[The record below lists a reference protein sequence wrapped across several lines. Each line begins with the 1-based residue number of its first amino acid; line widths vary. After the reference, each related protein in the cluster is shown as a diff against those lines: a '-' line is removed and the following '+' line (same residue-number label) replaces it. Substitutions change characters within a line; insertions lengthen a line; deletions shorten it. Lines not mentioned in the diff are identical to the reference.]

1 MNSSNVVDWY
11 WLFDSIND
19 LGSSNEPHPDF
30 TFPINRGGDYPVTL
44 VVTDENGCSSPI
56 TRVIEIQDMFALYI
70 PTAFSPNNAGVT
82 MPSSCKGDI
91 DPARFEMR
99 IVNRWVNLDFETNDV
114 NDVWFGP
121 ADAESTHFAQDGV
134 YFYNVVVYSLSNPAE
149 RKEITGSVL
158 LTR

>member
-1 MNSSNVVDWY
+1 
-11 WLFDSIND
+11 
-19 LGSSNEPHPDF
+19 
-30 TFPINRGGDYPVTL
+30 
-44 VVTDENGCSSPI
+44 
-56 TRVIEIQDMFALYI
+56 MFALYI
-70 PTAFSPNNAGVT
+70 PTAFSPNNDGVNDAFFVQ
-82 MPSSCKGDI
+82 GADI

-99 IVNRWVNLDFETNDV
+99 IVNRWGNLVFETNDV